1 MNPIA
6 IQGTKEQG
14 NYSDGCCRSPT
25 SSSRQLRPLDM
36 RDEKQVR
43 SILRVASLPL
53 CLCAGV
59 VLGTFAGAL
68 FGRPGIGF
76 AIGAALGLTIGLSL
90 SAAFLVRFFSRENG

>member
-1 MNPIA
+1 LLLLESSKNDSPWSDMTEEQPI
-6 IQGTKEQG
+6 
-14 NYSDGCCRSPT
+14 
-25 SSSRQLRPLDM
+25 
-36 RDEKQVR
+36 R

-59 VLGTFAGAL
+59 VTGTFVGAL

-90 SAAFLVRFFSRENG
+90 SAAFVVRFVSREGQ